1 VSLFLRPS
9 AGYSS
14 LQSTKKIPK
23 AVIMSNFGDL
33 KKATDIDPNVWYH
46 LTEENVD
53 DYDGDFKSMLQTYK
67 EDSGDDGFRVFSV
80 GNRKTHWQFQPIGKT
95 PGRYSLRCSET
106 TTRKQF
112 AVCYR
117 DFESVENRRTRAC
130 LTDSDGTESQQWDV
144 SLWGT
149 NKTETYLFT
158 NVANGTKYHLDV
170 IPNSAV
176 FMSPNLDGYQKRQR
190 WLMTSV
196 RNVDDDAYS
205 TVFTN
210 PPPESTRDSGTI
222 TDSFSEAATDS
233 ASSSSSDSGSSSLSG
248 GAIAGIVI
256 GAVLGVLAMALLG
269 FFLWRRKK
277 RNSGLS
283 AKPDEAMGSHSAPM
297 GDHTQFA
304 GYKPPTSLNSTSPA
318 LPLYELPSSQN
329 PVELQAAEQRHELR

>member
-1 VSLFLRPS
+1 
-9 AGYSS
+9 
-14 LQSTKKIPK
+14 
-23 AVIMSNFGDL
+23 MSDFDHL

-53 DYDGDFKSMLQTYK
+53 DYDGDFKSMLQTQK
-67 EDSGDDGFRVFSV
+67 EDSGEDGFRVFSV
-80 GNRKTHWQFQPIGKT
+80 ANRKTYWQFQPIGKK

-117 DFESVENRRTRAC
+117 DWESVENRRTRAC

-170 IPNSAV
+170 IPGAAV

-196 RNVDDDAYS
+196 KNVNDDAYS

-210 PPPESTRDSGTI
+210 PPPESTRDAGTT
-222 TDSFSEAATDS
+222 TDSSSEAATDS
-233 ASSSSSDSGSSSLSG
+233 ALSSSSDSGSSSLSS
-248 GAIAGIVI
+248 GAIAGIAI
-256 GAVLGVLAMALLG
+256 GAVLGVLAFALLG
-269 FFLWRRKK
+269 FFLWRRKR
-277 RNSGLS
+277 RNSGIPT
-283 AKPDEAMGSHSAPM
+283 KPDEAMASHSTPM
-297 GDHTQFA
+297 GDHSQLA
-304 GYKPPTSLNSTSPA
+304 GYKTPIDRTPVNSTSPP
-318 LPLYELPSSQN
+318 PLHELPSTQN
-329 PVELQAAEQRHELR
+329 PVELPAVEQRHELR

>member
-1 VSLFLRPS
+1 MADF
-9 AGYSS
+9 A
-14 LQSTKKIPK
+14 
-23 AVIMSNFGDL
+23 DL
-33 KKATDIDPNVWYH
+33 KKATDINPNVWYH

-53 DYDGDFKSMLQTYK
+53 DYDGDFKSMLQTFK
-67 EDSGDDGFRVFSV
+67 EDSGDDGFRVFGV
-80 GNRKTHWQFQPIGKT
+80 GNRKTYWQFQPIGKT

-130 LTDSDGTESQQWDV
+130 LSDSDGTESQQWDV

-170 IPNSAV
+170 IPGAAV
-176 FMSPNLDGYQKRQR
+176 FMSPNLEGYQKRQR

-196 RNVDDDAYS
+196 SNVDDDAYS

-210 PPPESTRDSGTI
+210 PPPESTRDSGTT
-222 TDSFSEAATDS
+222 TDSTGEAATGS
-233 ASSSSSDSGSSSLSG
+233 ASSSSSDSSSSSLSG

-256 GAVLGVLAMALLG
+256 GAILGVLAMALLG

-277 RNSGLS
+277 RNSGLH

-297 GDHTQFA
+297 EDHSQFA
-304 GYKPPTSLNSTSPA
+304 GYKPPNSTSPA
-318 LPLYELPSSQN
+318 PPLYELPSTQN